1 MDITDLRLIR
11 LSSEIKQKSFACVD
25 TDLNDFFVNDALN
38 YTNQLLAV
46 TYILETEIDTV
57 AYFSLLND
65 KISIKDQGRSWRD
78 RFNKKFPH
86 RKRINN
92 YPAVKI
98 GRLAV
103 SESHANCGM
112 GSQILEFIKTLFT
125 NNNRTGCRFITV
137 DAYRAALSFYEK
149 NGFKYLTEND
159 LNEDTRLMY
168 YDLKKITEA

>member
-1 MDITDLRLIR
+1 
-11 LSSEIKQKSFACVD
+11 
-25 TDLNDFFVNDALN
+25 
-38 YTNQLLAV
+38 
-46 TYILETEIDTV
+46 
-57 AYFSLLND
+57 
-65 KISIKDQGRSWRD
+65 
-78 RFNKKFPH
+78 
-86 RKRINN
+86 
-92 YPAVKI
+92 
-98 GRLAV
+98 
-103 SESHANCGM
+103 M